1 MEEKEKTS
9 QIINRKFSGK
19 KISSVIFIMDYYEIV
34 EEDYE
39 CLTIYS
45 DIRLYKAGE
54 STNVFSETKY
64 VQGLIGKKVISV
76 TDDGEDYI
84 IEFEGNL
91 LLKFKMYGPVDGGI
105 AGDFGGEF

>member
-1 MEEKEKTS
+1 MNYY
-9 QIINRKFSGK
+9 QII
-19 KISSVIFIMDYYEIV
+19 

-54 STNVFSETKY
+54 NTNVFSETKH
-64 VQGLIGKKVISV
+64 VQGLIGKRVANV
-76 TDDGEDYI
+76 TDDGEDYV
-84 IEFEGNL
+84 IEFDDNF